1 MKSLV
6 SSLSI
11 VLLISLVLMGC
22 VAETEEDFQAIVVN
36 KDEKTVT
43 VSTEGHEYR
52 LITTEID
59 YTAEVGDKV
68 KVWTTGQFEESNPAQ
83 GKATKIE
90 TIKKK

>member
-1 MKSLV
+1 MKALL

-11 VLLISLVLMGC
+11 AFLMSFVLMGC
-22 VAETEEDFQAIVVN
+22 VAETKEDFEAIIVN

-43 VSTEGHEYR
+43 VSTNGHEYR

-59 YTAEVGDKV
+59 FTAEVGDKV

-90 TIKKK
+90 TINKK